1 MSSNSSWDASTA
13 APAREASQ
21 TPTRAGPGVEL
32 WKRALASGL
41 FSGYS
46 PVAPGTAGSAVAL
59 AVLWLCCPPTGYRGS
74 PAILWLGAAA
84 AILLAGGWWLASQV
98 EREWGK
104 DSKRV
109 VVDEFLGQTL
119 AVALLPKDPMLW
131 GAAFV
136 AFRALDVVK
145 PFPARRLE
153 RLRGGAGV
161 MADDVAAGLYA
172 NVCVQILRLVMG

>member
-1 MSSNSSWDASTA
+1 MSSSSSSDAGTA
-13 APAREASQ
+13 ASVKETSQ
-21 TPTRAGPGVEL
+21 TPAQAGAGVEL
-32 WKRALASGL
+32 WKRVLASGF

-59 AVLWLCCPPTGYRGS
+59 AVLWLCCPASGYRGS
-74 PAILWLGAAA
+74 SAVVWLGVAA
-84 AILLAGGWWLASQV
+84 AILLAGGWWVASQV

-119 AVALLPKDPMLW
+119 AIALLPKDPMLW

-153 RLRGGAGV
+153 RLSGGAGV

-172 NVCVQILRLVMG
+172 NVCVQILRLVIG